1 MAISRGAGT
10 EIIRTIHFDYDAA
23 NTTDQQLIIGVQH
36 HIYTVLSIVCYAD
49 QATTDLNNGLTFKLQ
64 AFDCSDGTANQTI
77 KLFEIGSTYGEKT
90 FVWNDKFSF
99 NGYDA
104 TGFSGGINS
113 HAEQDALADQG
124 GGNAQ
129 QLLMTKGHNNDAWM
143 VTCTYI
149 DQNNA

>member
-10 EIIRTIHFDYDAA
+10 EIIRTIHFDYDGA
-23 NTTDQQLIIGVQH
+23 NTSDQQLIIGEQH
-36 HIYTVLSIVCYAD
+36 HIYTVLNITCFANYATSSQND
-49 QATTDLNNGLTFKLQ
+49 GLLVKLQ
-64 AFDCSDGTANQTI
+64 AFDSSVATANTTI
-77 KLFEIGSTYGEKT
+77 KLFEVPVTYGEKT

-104 TGFSGGINS
+104 TGISTSMNS
-113 HAEQDALADQG
+113 HADQDALADQG

-129 QLLMTKGHNNDAWM
+129 QLLMAKGHANDAWH

>member
-10 EIIRTIHFDYDAA
+10 EIIRTIHADYDAG
-23 NTTDQQLIIGVQH
+23 NTTDVQLIIGVQH

-49 QATTDLNNGLTFKLQ
+49 QTTSNSNDGLTFKLQ
-64 AFDCSDGTANQTI
+64 AFDSSVATANTTI
-77 KLFEIGSTYGEKT
+77 KLFEVPATSGEKT

-104 TGFSGGINS
+104 TGISTSMNS
-113 HAEQDALADQG
+113 HADQDALADQG

-129 QLLMTKGHNNDAWM
+129 QLLMAKGHANDAWH

>member
-23 NTTDQQLIIGVQH
+23 NTSDQQLIIGEQH
-36 HIYTVLSIVCYAD
+36 HIYTVLNITCFANYATSSQND
-49 QATTDLNNGLTFKLQ
+49 GLLVKLQ
-64 AFDCSDGTANQTI
+64 AFDCSDGSANQVI
-77 KLFEIGSTYGEKT
+77 KIFSLGITYGQQT

-104 TGFSGGINS
+104 TGFNGGIS
-113 HAEQDALADQG
+113 TTAEQNALADQG
-124 GGNAQ
+124 GSNAQ
-129 QLLMTKGHNNDAWM
+129 ELRMNKLHNNDKWH

>member
-10 EIIRTIHFDYDAA
+10 EIIRTIHADYDAG
-23 NTTDQQLIIGVQH
+23 NTTDVQLIIGVQH
-36 HIYTVLSIVCYAD
+36 HIYTVLSIICYAD
-49 QATTDLNNGLTFKLQ
+49 QTTSNSNDGLTFKLQ
-64 AFDCSDGTANQTI
+64 AFDSSDGSANTTI
-77 KLFEIGSTYGEKT
+77 KLFEVGTTYGEKT

-104 TGFSGGINS
+104 TGFSGGISS

-129 QLLMTKGHNNDAWM
+129 QLLMTKGHANDAWH

>member
-10 EIIRTIHFDYDAA
+10 EIIRTINFHYDAS
-23 NTTDQQLIIGVQH
+23 NTSDQQLIIGEQH
-36 HIYTVLSIVCYAD
+36 HIYTVLNITCFADYAASAQND
-49 QATTDLNNGLTFKLQ
+49 GLQVKLLG
-64 AFDCSDGTANQTI
+64 FDSSDGTANQSI
-77 KLFEIGSTYGEKT
+77 FIFSLGKTYGQQT

-104 TGFSGGINS
+104 TGFSGGIS
-113 HAEQDALADQG
+113 TVAEQNELADQG

-129 QLLMTKGHNNDAWM
+129 ELRMNKIHANDKWM

-149 DQNNA
+149 DQNNV

>member
-10 EIIRTIHFDYDAA
+10 EIIRTIHFDYDGA
-23 NTTDQQLIIGVQH
+23 NTSDQQLIIGEQH
-36 HIYTVLSIVCYAD
+36 HIYTVLSIVCYCD
-49 QATTDLNNGLTFKLQ
+49 QAVANSNDGLTFKLQ
-64 AFDCSDGTANQTI
+64 AFDCTDGTANQTI
-77 KLFEIGSTYGEKT
+77 KLFEIGTTYGEKT

-104 TGFSGGINS
+104 TGFNGGIS
-113 HAEQDALADQG
+113 TTAEQNALADQG
-124 GGNAQ
+124 GSNAQ
-129 QLLMTKGHNNDAWM
+129 ELRMTKGHNNDAWM